1 MPTGGKMALE
11 FFFNCSARISGW
23 WSADIGSFL
32 RDGLRQPGSEQ
43 TPVAPS
49 SIQRSG
55 YRRDQDVNFVELNT
69 RSDAGA
75 CFVRLSLGGPVPS
88 WNQAYSPTGTLNI
101 LYIYIIYT
109 LSDPEPE
116 QQESKYLKLQGW
128 NRWNLRSPKYL
139 KLQAGMSVPQAMGL
153 ERLESKYHKQATG
166 WVSQARICVSQSKI
180 WVSRKLSS

>member
-1 MPTGGKMALE
+1 M
-11 FFFNCSARISGW
+11 
-23 WSADIGSFL
+23 
-32 RDGLRQPGSEQ
+32 
-43 TPVAPS
+43 
-49 SIQRSG
+49 
-55 YRRDQDVNFVELNT
+55 
-69 RSDAGA
+69 
-75 CFVRLSLGGPVPS
+75 RLSLGGPVPS

-166 WVSQARICVSQSKI
+166 
-180 WVSRKLSS
+180 